1 MTGCPTWVTEKHVQ
15 SRIMVQRDDG
25 VASLMFNRPERLNAM
40 TIETWQVMGRHLAEL
55 SKDRAVRCLVLCGA
69 GRAFLAGHDVEEIR
83 THNEEMSAGRLSP
96 AQLRE
101 WQKALQ
107 ETTRLMRLAPFPI
120 VAAVQ
125 GYAVGAGCEV
135 VFACDLVGA

>member
-1 MTGCPTWVTEKHVQ
+1 MQ
-15 SRIMVQRDDG
+15 DRIIVQRDAG
-25 VASLMFNRPERLNAM
+25 VASLTFNRPERLNAM
-40 TIETWQVMGRHLAEL
+40 TIETWQLMGRHLAEL
-55 SKDRAVRCLVLCGA
+55 SRDRAVRCLVLAGA

-107 ETTRLMRLAPFPI
+107 ETTRAMRLAPFPV

-125 GYAVGAGCEV
+125 GYAVGAGCEPSV
-135 VFACDLVGA
+135 RELSGVPGAGLRLLG